1 MTSLRSV
8 YSDIHALGSSVPI
21 RAAYEVSKRSGL
33 HSVLFGMKRAV
44 PTMRSTIL
52 QIGNLEPTTTAARD
66 RALEDA
72 KLILAD
78 GLRVFGRRVDTGI
91 NAHWSHDPDGGK
103 SWPALTPWWKIDI
116 RTEQRLGDVKYVW
129 EAARHRD
136 LVVLARASRLEPNG
150 PWAAALDRLL
160 LSWCEQNRP
169 ERSVNWYSSL
179 ELSLRAIAWSQV
191 LSLAGEALS
200 PTTRDLMDEQL
211 MASAYHLMVELPYT
225 LSSMKNNHMLG
236 DALGLIVLA
245 RMFPQHRPARR
256 WARFGE
262 RLFAAQLGRHMQ
274 PDGSMIEDSLSYHR
288 FVLEMLIVRTLIGD
302 APDEV
307 LTALGGAS
315 RHLAAIGVFDG
326 EVPQYGDWDE
336 GRVLASSG
344 NPLDV
349 AGSAMLGHA
358 LAGEAVPEELVD
370 GCDELAWYAPP
381 SVVVKYTGRAASSAP
396 RPVAVS
402 GGIAYAQRG
411 PWRVW
416 FKVGAGRSHG
426 HADLTSVWVQHDGR
440 WLIAD
445 PGTGTYN
452 GPLSV
457 RNAFRTSAAH
467 PVVRLGGHDQ
477 LGPHR
482 AFRWMHSAHGH
493 LAPPA
498 SVDDATI
505 LFGWHDAY
513 ERLEPGVRVGRA
525 VVLTDSYVA
534 MVEFVLDPSKRQLQ
548 LTIPL
553 GDGVEVRNRQLIACD
568 AAVGLFGCDEA
579 QQVAGDSAPFR
590 GWSSPTYGSW
600 QPATWLNLSPSDVWG
615 VGAEPTVRAHART
628 DSDTG
633 AGTATGVDSLQL
645 RVRWMPNAAELEIFN
660 TRDDRLTVM
669 RA

>member
-1 MTSLRSV
+1 MTSLQSV

-33 HSVLFGMKRAV
+33 HSVLFGTNRAV
-44 PTMRSTIL
+44 RKMRSTTL
-52 QIGNLEPTTTAARD
+52 QIGNLAPNTTEARD

-72 KLILAD
+72 KLVLAD
-78 GLRVFGRRVDTGI
+78 GLRVFGRRVNNGI
-91 NAHWSHDPDGGK
+91 SAQWSHDPDGDK
-103 SWPALTPWWKIDI
+103 DWPASTPWWKIDI

-136 LVVLARASRLEPNG
+136 LVILARATRLEPNG
-150 PWAAALDRLL
+150 PWAAALDSLL

-179 ELSLRAIAWSQV
+179 ELSLRAIAWGQV
-191 LSLAGEALS
+191 LALAGDRLS
-200 PTTRDLMDEQL
+200 STTRALMDEQL
-211 MASAYHLMVELPYT
+211 IASAHHLMIELPYT
-225 LSSMKNNHMLG
+225 FSSMKNNHMLG

-245 RMFPQHRPARR
+245 RMFPQHRRAQR

-262 RLFAAQLGRHMQ
+262 RFFAAQLSRHMH

-307 LTALGGAS
+307 PMALRGAS
-315 RHLAAIGVFDG
+315 HHLTAIGVFDG

-349 AGSAMLGHA
+349 AGSAMLGLA
-358 LAGEAVPEELVD
+358 LAGEAVPEELID
-370 GCDELAWYAPP
+370 KCDELAWYAPP
-381 SVVVKYTGRAASSAP
+381 SAVKRHESAAPFVPHA
-396 RPVAVS
+396 VAVS

-416 FKVGAGRSHG
+416 FKVGAGKSHG
-426 HADLTSVWVQHDGR
+426 HADLTSVWVEHAGR

-457 RNAFRTSAAH
+457 RSAFRTSGAH
-467 PVVRLGGHDQ
+467 PVLRVDGHDQ

-482 AFRWMHSAHGH
+482 AFRWVHSARGY
-493 LAPPA
+493 LAPP
-498 SVDDATI
+498 VEVGDATV

-525 VVLTDSYVA
+525 VLLTDSYVA
-534 MVEFVLDPSKRQLQ
+534 VVEFVPDPDKRQLQ

-553 GDGVEVRNRQLIACD
+553 GGGVKVRNAQLIAGD
-568 AAVGLFGCDEA
+568 VAVGLFGCNEA
-579 QQVAGDSAPFR
+579 QPVEGVSEPFR
-590 GWSSPTYGSW
+590 GWTSATYGSW
-600 QPATWLNLSPSDVWG
+600 EPATWLVCSPADVWG
-615 VGAEPTVRAHART
+615 LGVQPTVRLR
-628 DSDTG
+628 DSN
-633 AGTATGVDSLQL
+633 GTAVDSLQL
-645 RVRWMPNAAELEIFN
+645 RVRWTPTAAELEVFN
-660 TRDDRLTVM
+660 ARDGKLTVT